1 MLNSKPGWAAA
12 KDTSGQ
18 WIQLNLNNSTV
29 VVSGIQL
36 QGRDCSTPNQNDW
49 WRFKEYI
56 VEFSM
61 DGQTWE
67 KVDGGKKFKGGD
79 DSWTITDRLFRRPIR
94 AKHLRIVIHSWH
106 HHIAGRVDVIVGDRM
121 EDEESGGGGERKDGG
136 GGGERK
142 VNQQPVRQQPR
153 NRRKN
158 VVNRARDWALKRR
171 QQLAKERQE
180 RGDGQRR
187 K

>member
-1 MLNSKPGWAAA
+1 MSRKIVRACGLTLIN
-12 KDTSGQ
+12 
-18 WIQLNLNNSTV
+18 
-29 VVSGIQL
+29 GITCTIVHV
-36 QGRDCSTPNQNDW
+36 RVMCFHCTCSTHG
-49 WRFKEYI
+49 I
-56 VEFSM
+56 
-61 DGQTWE
+61 
-67 KVDGGKKFKGGD
+67 
-79 DSWTITDRLFRRPIR
+79 
-94 AKHLRIVIHSWH
+94 
-106 HHIAGRVDVIVGDRM
+106 GRVDLIVGDRM
-121 EDEESGGGGERKDGG
+121 EDKESGGG